1 VPVFRFSQ
9 TKTTGLIVLRGKDD
23 RFLVLW
29 RAMLEDT
36 LLIWK
41 FKSGDS
47 AALARI
53 YDKYRKPLLRIA
65 TGLLQREHQAEDI
78 VHDVFLWLA
87 RSPEKVKLQGNL
99 RSFLA
104 TCVVNRVRNS
114 NKVHRRQEADAPVI
128 GAEAPKPSQPQRW
141 LIASERR
148 AVLNAALAQ
157 LPYEQ
162 CEVLVLHLQGQ
173 MKFREIAKSQA
184 VSINT
189 VQSRYRY
196 GLEKLRSLL
205 DGEV

>member
-1 VPVFRFSQ
+1 
-9 TKTTGLIVLRGKDD
+9 
-23 RFLVLW
+23 
-29 RAMLEDT
+29 MLEDT
-36 LLIWK
+36 LLIWR
-41 FKSGDS
+41 FKSGDG

-53 YDKYRKPLLRIA
+53 YDKYRVPLLRMA
-65 TGLLQREHQAEDI
+65 TGLLNREHLAEDI
-78 VHDVFLWLA
+78 VHDVFLRLA
-87 RSPEKVKLQGNL
+87 RSPEKVRLSGNL

-114 NKVHRRQEADAPVI
+114 NRSVRRQECDTTLAGVF
-128 GAEAPKPSQPQRW
+128 GAGEDCGPEPW

-148 AVLNAALAQ
+148 TALNEALAG

-162 CEVLVLHLQGQ
+162 REVVVLHLQGQ
-173 MKFREIAKSQA
+173 MKFREIAKSQN

>member
-1 VPVFRFSQ
+1 
-9 TKTTGLIVLRGKDD
+9 
-23 RFLVLW
+23 
-29 RAMLEDT
+29 MLEDT

-47 AALARI
+47 DALARI
-53 YDKYRKPLLRIA
+53 YAKYRQPLLRMA
-65 TGLLQREHQAEDI
+65 TGLLNREHQAEDI

-87 RSPEKVKLQGNL
+87 RSPEKVRLSGNL
-99 RSFLA
+99 PSFLA
-104 TCVVNRVRNS
+104 TCVVNRVRNTNRS
-114 NKVHRRQEADAPVI
+114 VRRQERESSSTEASGAREDAGP
-128 GAEAPKPSQPQRW
+128 EPW
-141 LIASERR
+141 LIASEQRTR
-148 AVLNAALAQ
+148 LNEALAE

-162 CEVLVLHLQGQ
+162 REAVVLHLQGQ
-173 MKFREIAKSQA
+173 MKFREIAKSQN

>member
-1 VPVFRFSQ
+1 
-9 TKTTGLIVLRGKDD
+9 
-23 RFLVLW
+23 
-29 RAMLEDT
+29 MLEDT

-41 FKSGDS
+41 FKSGDG

-53 YDKYRKPLLRIA
+53 YEKYKKPLLRIA
-65 TGLLQREHQAEDI
+65 TGLLNREHQAEDI

-87 RSPEKVKLQGNL
+87 RSPEKVRPHGNL

-114 NKVHRRQEADAPVI
+114 NKAHWRQAADASAPA
-128 GAEAPKPSQPQRW
+128 GTAAEQPEPEQW

-148 AVLNAALAQ
+148 ARLNAGLAE

-162 CEVLVLHLQGQ
+162 REVLVLHLQGQ

-205 DGEV
+205 DGEL

>member
-1 VPVFRFSQ
+1 
-9 TKTTGLIVLRGKDD
+9 
-23 RFLVLW
+23 
-29 RAMLEDT
+29 MLEDT

-41 FKSGDS
+41 FKSGDG

-53 YDKYRKPLLRIA
+53 YDKYRVPLLRMA
-65 TGLLQREHQAEDI
+65 TGLLNREHMAEDI

-87 RSPEKVKLQGNL
+87 RSPEKVRLGGNL

-114 NKVHRRQEADAPVI
+114 NRSIRRRECDTTL
-128 GAEAPKPSQPQRW
+128 AEAFGTGEDSGPEPW
-141 LIASERR
+141 LIASEQR
-148 AVLNAALAQ
+148 AVLNKALAQ

-162 CEVLVLHLQGQ
+162 REAVVLHLQGQ
-173 MKFREIAKSQA
+173 MKFREIAKSQN

-189 VQSRYRY
+189 AQSRYRY

>member
-1 VPVFRFSQ
+1 
-9 TKTTGLIVLRGKDD
+9 
-23 RFLVLW
+23 
-29 RAMLEDT
+29 MLEDA

-41 FKSGDS
+41 FKAGDS
-47 AALARI
+47 TALARI
-53 YDKYRKPLLRIA
+53 YDKYKKPLLRMA
-65 TGLLQREHQAEDI
+65 AGLLNREYQAEDI

-87 RSPEKVKLQGNL
+87 QSPEKVRLGGNL

-114 NKVHRRQEADAPVI
+114 NRAGRRRGSDTTATAVAVEARDHS
-128 GAEAPKPSQPQRW
+128 EPQRW

-148 AVLNAALAQ
+148 AKLNEALAQ

-162 CEVLVLHLQGQ
+162 REVVILHLQGK
-173 MKFREIAKSQA
+173 MKFREIAKSQSA
-184 VSINT
+184 SINT

>member
-1 VPVFRFSQ
+1 
-9 TKTTGLIVLRGKDD
+9 
-23 RFLVLW
+23 
-29 RAMLEDT
+29 MLEDT

-53 YDKYRKPLLRIA
+53 YDKYRNPLLRIA

-78 VHDVFLWLA
+78 VHDVFLGLA
-87 RSPEKVKLQGNL
+87 RSPEKVRLHGNL

-114 NKVHRRQEADAPVI
+114 NKAHRRQEADASTAATTSVP
-128 GAEAPKPSQPQRW
+128 EHSEPQQW

-162 CEVLVLHLQGQ
+162 REVLVLHLQGQ
-173 MKFREIAKSQA
+173 MKFR
-184 VSINT
+184 
-189 VQSRYRY
+189 
-196 GLEKLRSLL
+196 
-205 DGEV
+205 

>member
-1 VPVFRFSQ
+1 
-9 TKTTGLIVLRGKDD
+9 
-23 RFLVLW
+23 
-29 RAMLEDT
+29 MLEDT

-41 FKSGDS
+41 FKSGDG

-53 YDKYRKPLLRIA
+53 YDKYRVPLLRMA
-65 TGLLQREHQAEDI
+65 TGLLNREHLAEDI

-87 RSPEKVKLQGNL
+87 RSPKKVRLSGNL

-114 NKVHRRQEADAPVI
+114 NRSVRRQERNATLAPAFSTSEDS
-128 GAEAPKPSQPQRW
+128 GPEPW

-148 AVLNAALAQ
+148 TRLNAALAE

-162 CEVLVLHLQGQ
+162 REVVVLHLQGQ
-173 MKFREIAKSQA
+173 AKFREIARSQN